1 MKILLISRSLWARSS
16 AEQLMLLT
24 ADALRR
30 AGHEVCFFVG
40 EDERNPAVP
49 GAYAVPLNH
58 PRERRAG
65 AFRRLVRDEDVR
77 RELDEF
83 LRRERPDLAVTYRL
97 IGGLSVSVWDALRD
111 AAVPFFAAVTD
122 WRVLCP
128 AGTLALHGEPCR
140 QCLEHTPMRCG
151 FNRCLG
157 TAAASLEA
165 GRVLMRLYEQGAFL
179 KPDGYIA
186 ASAHHQGLLLESGF
200 TTKPVAN
207 LELPLPRS
215 AFETER
221 VLRGDYLLAVGSLSA
236 GKGFDLLLQ
245 ALTWTVH
252 PHHLVIAGEGPLLA
266 PLRAWAQE
274 KGLAERVRF
283 VGRLHP
289 QALRRMMA
297 EAACVVCPS
306 QTEELGPW
314 WLLEAQ
320 AMGKPAVV
328 SEDGVLPERIRRD
341 ETGLVA
347 PVGKPELFAQ
357 ALDRMHNLDE
367 GGYAAMSRAARDA
380 AFDRWDPDRYTARL
394 LAMAEDRM
402 AAGGEA

>member
-1 MKILLISRSLWARSS
+1 MKILLISRSLWARSA

-40 EDERNPAVP
+40 EDERNPAVA
-49 GAYAVPLNH
+49 GAYAVPLTH
-58 PRERRAG
+58 PREGRA
-65 AFRRLVRDEDVR
+65 ASFRRLVHDEDVR
-77 RELDEF
+77 RELTEF
-83 LRRERPDLAVTYRL
+83 LRREEPDFAVTYRL
-97 IGGLSVSVWDALRD
+97 IGGLSTSVWDALRD
-111 AAVPFFAAVTD
+111 AGVPCFAALTD

-128 AGTLALHGEPCR
+128 AGTLALRGEDCR
-140 QCLEHTPMRCG
+140 QCLEHSPARCG
-151 FNRCLG
+151 LNRCLG
-157 TAAASLEA
+157 TAADSLEA
-165 GRVLMRLYEQGAFL
+165 GAALMRLHEQGVFL
-179 KPDGYIA
+179 KPDGFIA
-186 ASAHHQGLLLESGF
+186 ASVHHQRLLTESGF

-207 LELPLPRS
+207 LELPLPRA
-215 AFETER
+215 AFEAER
-221 VLRGDYLLAVGSLSA
+221 VTRGDYLLAVGSLSA
-236 GKGFDLLLQ
+236 GKGFELLLN

-252 PHHLVIAGEGPLLA
+252 PHHVVIAGDGPLM
-266 PLRAWAQE
+266 PQLRETARE
-274 KGLAERVRF
+274 KGLADRVRF

-289 QALRRMMA
+289 QALHRMMA

-328 SEDGVLPERIRRD
+328 SETGVLPERVRND
-341 ETGLVA
+341 ETGLAA
-347 PVGKPELFAQ
+347 PLGKPELFAQ

-367 GGYAAMSRAARDA
+367 TEYRAMAEAAREA
-380 AFDRWDPDRYTARL
+380 ALDRWHPDRYAARL

-402 AAGGEA
+402 ATEGEI